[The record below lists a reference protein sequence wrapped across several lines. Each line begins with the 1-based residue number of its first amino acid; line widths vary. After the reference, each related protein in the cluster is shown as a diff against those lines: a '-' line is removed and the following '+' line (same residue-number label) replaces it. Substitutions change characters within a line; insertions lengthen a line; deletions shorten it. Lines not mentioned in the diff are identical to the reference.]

1 MVSETDF
8 IAAQTISALARPA
21 DGATRTYRLVGVLR
35 CALCDRRLISH
46 WAYGRA
52 WYRCRHGHTST
63 TASPNR
69 PRYLYLR
76 EDRLLHQITALLPDG
91 PRIASAGPTAIA
103 DHLRRHH
110 LIAVCDAS
118 SVSVQPDLAVAAR

>member
-1 MVSETDF
+1 
-8 IAAQTISALARPA
+8 
-21 DGATRTYRLVGVLR
+21 
-35 CALCDRRLISH
+35 LISH

-63 TASPNR
+63 TASPN
-69 PRYLYLR
+69 PSRYLYLR
-76 EDRLLHQITALLPDG
+76 EDRLLQQITALLPDG
-91 PRIASAGPTAIA
+91 PRIASSGPAAIG

-118 SVSVQPDLAVAAR
+118 SVCVQPDLAVAAR